1 MLSIHK
7 LIFNFLDFIFKNTK
21 KNIGSLKFQIDI
33 MDYLSLT
40 RLIASSS
47 FCDLKSYQGSR
58 SPEFKINLPGQA
70 SFITMLESR
79 YIICFKNKIIIK
91 FSEYRNICNKKK
103 LNLK

>member
-33 MDYLSLT
+33 MDHLSLT
-40 RLIASSS
+40 GLIASSS
-47 FCDLKSYQGSR
+47 FCDLKSYKDSR

-70 SFITMLESR
+70 SFIT
-79 YIICFKNKIIIK
+79 
-91 FSEYRNICNKKK
+91 
-103 LNLK
+103 